1 MAYINRKATEKRPNF
16 IASEVGLVLKTVQVN
31 DTGITAD
38 EYGYKT
44 VKGGTIYPS
53 DDASAKGIIF
63 ENVDVTHGERAASL
77 IVGGR
82 IYTDRLHTAPSS
94 AAKTA
99 LAAKGIVFD
108 DDEPAIYRVATK
120 AKAYTAGTTAFSASD
135 IAENADGL
143 ALEITAIGS
152 DNDTEIATAALSAKK
167 VTMTKVKAGKT
178 QITCTVTDSLGGKTV
193 ITVPVEIA

>member
-63 ENVDVTHGERAASL
+63 
-77 IVGGR
+77 
-82 IYTDRLHTAPSS
+82 
-94 AAKTA
+94 
-99 LAAKGIVFD
+99 
-108 DDEPAIYRVATK
+108 
-120 AKAYTAGTTAFSASD
+120 
-135 IAENADGL
+135 
-143 ALEITAIGS
+143 
-152 DNDTEIATAALSAKK
+152 
-167 VTMTKVKAGKT
+167 
-178 QITCTVTDSLGGKTV
+178 
-193 ITVPVEIA
+193 